1 MNPTDLLTLVLLNN
15 TNRDPDIPENPFGA
29 PAKKAGNAGNTDNEE
44 MKEIAFEI
52 AITCLE
58 KLAPMLAT
66 GIPVTVAPQ
75 SNGVAMYIDSEAMLP
90 LMKELTA
97 SILANDKL
105 KAMLTQAIIGNPQL
119 VQMLPDLLK
128 AMERL
133 PEFIASTTRIELG
146 LNLVP
151 YK

>member
-1 MNPTDLLTLVLLNN
+1 
-15 TNRDPDIPENPFGA
+15 
-29 PAKKAGNAGNTDNEE
+29 
-44 MKEIAFEI
+44 
-52 AITCLE
+52 
-58 KLAPMLAT
+58 MLAT

-75 SNGVAMYIDSEAMLP
+75 SNGVAMYIGSEAMLP

-105 KAMLTQAIIGNPQL
+105 KAMLTQAIVGNPQL